1 MKTCY
6 HQMIAA
12 AEERSNFMIRSN
24 VEVELQGTQCFVLF
38 LFFLTGYT
46 GLIPEALNFLP

>member
-1 MKTCY
+1 MKTCN

-24 VEVELQGTQCFVLF
+24 VEVELQGTQCFVL